1 MLEAQKL
8 QKVDEVPTATRR
20 SLEGS
25 QKAARKPPL
34 ATVVAWLTKWSIK
47 CDDGLCMTSSGSY
60 MHQSMRRSTKLKHQ
74 GGMYPR
80 SSAVVGL
87 DRIAYEAM
95 WAVHLGR
102 TYGTGQHRHKKW
114 SVLQTVMARAGYDS
128 TPHSQPAA
136 SGPPQQSSWSTL
148 LSPTTRSY
156 AEGLALG
163 IPLP

>member
-1 MLEAQKL
+1 
-8 QKVDEVPTATRR
+8 
-20 SLEGS
+20 
-25 QKAARKPPL
+25 
-34 ATVVAWLTKWSIK
+34 
-47 CDDGLCMTSSGSY
+47 
-60 MHQSMRRSTKLKHQ
+60 
-74 GGMYPR
+74 MYPR

-136 SGPPQQSSWSTL
+136 SGPHNS
-148 LSPTTRSY
+148 
-156 AEGLALG
+156 
-163 IPLP
+163 LPGVPCCHQLPDHMQKA

>member
-1 MLEAQKL
+1 
-8 QKVDEVPTATRR
+8 
-20 SLEGS
+20 
-25 QKAARKPPL
+25 
-34 ATVVAWLTKWSIK
+34 
-47 CDDGLCMTSSGSY
+47 
-60 MHQSMRRSTKLKHQ
+60 
-74 GGMYPR
+74 
-80 SSAVVGL
+80 
-87 DRIAYEAM
+87 M

-163 IPLP
+163 IPLPVNWILGEQVKIGESCYLTLVGLLWRLCVWNAAGLNYQHILEIGYKKPKDQKVDVHRKEQTGRRT